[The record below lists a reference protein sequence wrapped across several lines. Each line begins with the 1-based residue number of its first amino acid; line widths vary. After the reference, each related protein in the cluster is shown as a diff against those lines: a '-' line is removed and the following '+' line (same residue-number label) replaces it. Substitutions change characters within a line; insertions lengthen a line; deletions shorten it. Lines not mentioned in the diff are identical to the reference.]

1 MTSTDMVAVFN
12 SSPDTVE
19 MLRFV
24 LQQAGL
30 VVASAFTFELRD
42 GKVDLIT
49 FMTQHAPSVVL
60 YDVAPPYDANWA
72 LFERL
77 RSNPVMAQC
86 EFVVLSA
93 NAGHVQNLP
102 GVDTPVFEVVGKSRD
117 LDAIVSATRDALQR
131 RRSKAS

>member
-1 MTSTDMVAVFN
+1 MASTDMVAVFN

-77 RSNPVMAQC
+77 RSNPVMAKC

-93 NAGHVQNLP
+93 NATHVQNLP
-102 GVDTPVFEVVGKSRD
+102 GVDTHVFEVIGKSRD
-117 LDAIVSATRDALQR
+117 LDAIVTATRDALQR